1 MTRPRRHD
9 SLPQRPASMPGA
21 ALHNSVMFD
30 SSTSRPAHAARAST
44 LQLPPG
50 PWATVLDCLCAH
62 FPGIPRAQWIN
73 RFAERRILDL
83 NGSAIDDTHPYRTG
97 MTVHY
102 FRDVPGEPRIPFEVS
117 LVHVDRDLVVAD
129 KPHFLP
135 VVPAGRFA
143 RETLLQRL
151 EQLLDNADLAPL
163 HRIDRGT
170 AGLVMFSA
178 NRETRP
184 AYQALFRNRSIDK
197 GYEAVAAPLPQL
209 EFPLVRRSRLIPG
222 EPFFRM
228 CEVDGPANS
237 ESRIDVIEREAGHW
251 RYALNPLT
259 GRKHQLRVHM
269 AALGAAIVND
279 GFYPTLAEESEDDFG
294 RPLKLLARSLRF
306 VDPVS
311 GLERHFE
318 SQRTL

>member
-1 MTRPRRHD
+1 M
-9 SLPQRPASMPGA
+9 
-21 ALHNSVMFD
+21 
-30 SSTSRPAHAARAST
+30 
-44 LQLPPG
+44 
-50 PWATVLDCLCAH
+50 LDCLCAH
-62 FPGIPRAQWIN
+62 FPGIPRAQWVE
-73 RFAERRILDL
+73 RFAQRRILDAKR
-83 NGSAIDDTHPYRTG
+83 SPIDETHPYRTG

-102 FRDVPGEPRIPFEVS
+102 FREVPDEPRIPFEVN
-117 LVHVDRDLVVAD
+117 LVHVDNDLVIAD

-135 VVPAGRFA
+135 VMPAGRFVG
-143 RETLLQRL
+143 ETLLQRL
-151 EQLLDNADLAPL
+151 VQALGNTDLVPL

-178 NRETRP
+178 HRATRP

-197 GYEAVAAPLPQL
+197 GYEAIAAPLPQFG
-209 EFPLVRRSRLIPG
+209 FPHVRRSRLVPG

-237 ESRIDVIEREAGHW
+237 ESRIDVIERDAGQW

-269 AALGAAIVND
+269 AALGAGIVND